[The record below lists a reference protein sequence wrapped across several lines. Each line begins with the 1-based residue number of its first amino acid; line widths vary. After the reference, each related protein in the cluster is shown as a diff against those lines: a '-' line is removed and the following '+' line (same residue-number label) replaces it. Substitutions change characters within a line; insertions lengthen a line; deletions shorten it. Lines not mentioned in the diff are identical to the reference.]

1 MDFNGIPI
9 LSPSGVSGIPLI
21 SYTMDTWGYPTG
33 TFRRGD
39 PPLAPEMSCRGHRMD
54 AVAGA
59 WAVEKT
65 RSSLGEAGKRP
76 GNDGFHGKIMG
87 KSAINGRFIDG
98 KSIERLLIFHGS
110 TEGETEGFFD
120 EHDPIEMVIWRVY
133 PTFRHISYIILG

>member
-1 MDFNGIPI
+1 MPRASNGCCGWR
-9 LSPSGVSGIPLI
+9 LG
-21 SYTMDTWGYPTG
+21 
-33 TFRRGD
+33 RGKN
-39 PPLAPEMSCRGHRMD
+39 P
-54 AVAGA
+54 
-59 WAVEKT
+59 
-65 RSSLGEAGKRP
+65 GEAGKRP